1 MEPTLEEKDKNMSMP
16 MLESATKEKNL
27 YQVYPQRWWLLMSVI
42 LLNTANDAHWV
53 AFPSVAKQ
61 TAKYY
66 DKTGEV
72 MDYIPTVSFAVGL
85 PAIFIA
91 TFVIEKF
98 GLKVCLKTG
107 GILSGFGR

>member
-1 MEPTLEEKDKNMSMP
+1 M
-16 MLESATKEKNL
+16 
-27 YQVYPQRWWLLMSVI
+27 Y
-42 LLNTANDAHWV
+42 HWV
-53 AFPSVAKQ
+53 PSVAKQ

-66 DKTGEV
+66 DKTGAV

-85 PAIFIA
+85 PAIFVA